1 MKRKKRGEKK
11 LSRDYF
17 SDVIEKAQITMR
29 GKKSIE
35 YKRRRSCSNE
45 HPASL
50 ALLV

>member
-29 GKKSIE
+29 GKKALNIKEGGHVQMSI
-35 YKRRRSCSNE
+35 
-45 HPASL
+45 
-50 ALLV
+50 LLP